1 MPPLKID
8 LSKYDKTMTVLQNNS
23 NSEVM
28 NKMIEHYITLLGN
41 SKDSYEVTTDTDM
54 NKHVLNAVST

>member
-1 MPPLKID
+1 
-8 LSKYDKTMTVLQNNS
+8 MTVLQNNS